1 MKTVQLI
8 LPPFGTYEDWRVR
21 DFPVR
26 TSRGPSRILVAP
38 GALVM
43 SREIEAVGRTEAQA
57 RAAALATL
65 AAEMAMPPNDCICAV
80 APAGTGRMTAH
91 IMARSARDALLNAA
105 KAQGHA
111 PDAIIADFA
120 LLPAPQADTAM
131 VARRGD
137 CLVRTTA
144 SAFACQA
151 DILPLLLGGSTAK
164 EIDFETAASE
174 AIREGRHQQQ
184 PNLMTASV
192 ETKTSSRSPAPV
204 VALLAAAAALG
215 VFAVLPWLEAGQ
227 LNRATTQLHT
237 EAEAVAREALS
248 GTQRIVNPLAQLR
261 EASLPRARA
270 TEGLG
275 NVVTVVEGLARAP
288 GVVIARLSFD
298 GETVSAHV
306 GVPSTALL
314 QPLRDHVTA
323 NGLHLVETPGLSES
337 NNIPVELV
345 VRTAP

>member
-8 LPPFGTYEDWRVR
+8 LPPLGPHQDWRVH
-21 DFPVR
+21 DVPVK
-26 TSRGPSRILVAP
+26 SPRGPWQILIAP

-43 SREIEAVGRTEAQA
+43 SREVGAVGRTNAQA

-65 AAEMAMPPNDCICAV
+65 ASEMAMPASDCVCAV

-91 IMARSARDALLNAA
+91 IIARRARDDLVAA
-105 KAQGHA
+105 ARAQGHA

-120 LLPAPQADTAM
+120 LLPAPQADAAI
-131 VARRGD
+131 VAQRGD

-144 SAFACQA
+144 AAFACQP
-151 DILPLLLGGSTAK
+151 DLLPLLLGERTTHQ
-164 EIDFETAASE
+164 IDFETAASE

-184 PNLMTASV
+184 PNLMTAV
-192 ETKTSSRSPAPV
+192 AEAKTHARSPAPI

-215 VFAVLPWLEAGQ
+215 VFAALPWLEAGQ
-227 LNRATTQLHT
+227 LNRATAQLHA
-237 EAEAVAREALS
+237 EAEILARKALP
-248 GTQRIVNPLAQLR
+248 GAQRIVNPLAQLR

-270 TEGLG
+270 AAGLG
-275 NVVTVVEGLARAP
+275 HVVTVVEGLARAP
-288 GVVIARLSFD
+288 GVAIARLSFD

-314 QPLRDHVTA
+314 QPLRDHVAA
-323 NGLHLVETPGLSES
+323 NGLQLVETPGLSEP
-337 NNIPVELV
+337 NNIPVELTIEV
-345 VRTAP
+345 AP